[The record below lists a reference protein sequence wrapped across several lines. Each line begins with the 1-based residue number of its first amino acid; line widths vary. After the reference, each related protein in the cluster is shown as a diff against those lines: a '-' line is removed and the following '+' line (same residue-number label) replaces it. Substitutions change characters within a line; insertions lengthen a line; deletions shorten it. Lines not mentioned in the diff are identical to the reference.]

1 MEIDADFWPGQR
13 LSKKLCG
20 RRGLYVSFSTAG
32 LHPGSWINRLSVSR
46 EKFHVT
52 IYVEKARVLRSN
64 LTMFRPCYVWKYYEW
79 FWEVLWLPRKS
90 FIVWFTES
98 VDRQISGMCGWARVT
113 RILCVKHKNAS
124 WVFSSGDFV
133 LESLFCAQRLWILN
147 LFSADTE
154 LWASRFDWLKDYN
167 FWTFQM
173 LFISSQNPVTSARE
187 LYRLLPAIMLSLFSL
202 S

>member
-1 MEIDADFWPGQR
+1 MTFSLAINLLPPSPKMF
-13 LSKKLCG
+13 LITSHNSLCMS
-20 RRGLYVSFSTAG
+20 VSN
-32 LHPGSWINRLSVSR
+32 PGS
-46 EKFHVT
+46 H
-52 IYVEKARVLRSN
+52 
-64 LTMFRPCYVWKYYEW
+64 
-79 FWEVLWLPRKS
+79 PRKS

-98 VDRQISGMCGWARVT
+98 VDWQISGMCGWARVT
-113 RILCVKHKNAS
+113 RILCVKHKNVS

-133 LESLFCAQRLWILN
+133 LEGLFCDQRLWILN
-147 LFSADTE
+147 LFLADTE

-187 LYRLLPAIMLSLFSL
+187 LYRLLPAIMLSLFSF

>member
-1 MEIDADFWPGQR
+1 MEIHADFWPGQR
-13 LSKKLCG
+13 LSKKLFE

-113 RILCVKHKNAS
+113 RILCAKHKNAS
-124 WVFSSGDFV
+124 WVCGSGTATLTLLNSVYSKYPKKFIYTHSWLIPLTFLTNTWFRSDEQSRNV
-133 LESLFCAQRLWILN
+133 MIWCDNAVTKTEMSRMIL
-147 LFSADTE
+147 L
-154 LWASRFDWLKDYN
+154 
-167 FWTFQM
+167 Q
-173 LFISSQNPVTSARE
+173 
-187 LYRLLPAIMLSLFSL
+187 
-202 S
+202 

>member
-1 MEIDADFWPGQR
+1 MEIHADFWPGQR

-98 VDRQISGMCGWARVT
+98 VDRQISGMCGWARLT
-113 RILCVKHKNAS
+113 RKLCAKHKNAS
-124 WVFSSGDFV
+124 WVFSLVDFV
-133 LESLFCAQRLWILN
+133 LESLFCAQKYFVAKSCYFCERTLPSIATNNAVIVQPQLVTFN
-147 LFSADTE
+147 CFPFHLDVK
-154 LWASRFDWLKDYN
+154 LLKCN
-167 FWTFQM
+167 WKF
-173 LFISSQNPVTSARE
+173 L
-187 LYRLLPAIMLSLFSL
+187 
-202 S
+202 

>member
-1 MEIDADFWPGQR
+1 MEIHADLWPGQR
-13 LSKKLCG
+13 LSKKLFW

-98 VDRQISGMCGWARVT
+98 VDRQISGMFGWTRVNRIDLVTVFDAILTSRQT
-113 RILCVKHKNAS
+113 REKLQCLYENLMSNNLRKTAVLKNIRT
-124 WVFSSGDFV
+124 V
-133 LESLFCAQRLWILN
+133 N
-147 LFSADTE
+147 
-154 LWASRFDWLKDYN
+154 
-167 FWTFQM
+167 
-173 LFISSQNPVTSARE
+173 
-187 LYRLLPAIMLSLFSL
+187 
-202 S
+202 

>member
-1 MEIDADFWPGQR
+1 MEIQADFWPGQR
-13 LSKKLCG
+13 FSKKLSG
-20 RRGLYVSFSTAG
+20 RRALYVSFSTAG

-113 RILCVKHKNAS
+113 RILRVKHKNAS
-124 WVFSSGDFV
+124 WVFSSGDFTV
-133 LESLFCAQRLWILN
+133 WLTKRLQFLDVSNVVYFIAKSRYFCERTLPSI
-147 LFSADTE
+147 
-154 LWASRFDWLKDYN
+154 ASN
-167 FWTFQM
+167 NAV
-173 LFISSQNPVTSARE
+173 IV
-187 LYRLLPAIMLSLFSL
+187 
-202 S
+202 

>member
-13 LSKKLCG
+13 LNEKLFG

-90 FIVWFTES
+90 VIVWFTER

-113 RILCVKHKNAS
+113 RGAYHLTEN
-124 WVFSSGDFV
+124 FGNSGWKVNGKVTFRKFQPKIEEYV
-133 LESLFCAQRLWILN
+133 LR
-147 LFSADTE
+147 
-154 LWASRFDWLKDYN
+154 
-167 FWTFQM
+167 
-173 LFISSQNPVTSARE
+173 
-187 LYRLLPAIMLSLFSL
+187 
-202 S
+202 

>member
-1 MEIDADFWPGQR
+1 MEIHADFWPGQR
-13 LSKKLCG
+13 LSKKLFG

-113 RILCVKHKNAS
+113 RILCAKHKNAS
-124 WVFSSGDFV
+124 WVCGSGTATLTLQRAVNVQTTTQFTRSIQRNSFTRTLDWYHW
-133 LESLFCAQRLWILN
+133 LSLQIPDSEAMSKAVMWWY
-147 LFSADTE
+147 D
-154 LWASRFDWLKDYN
+154 
-167 FWTFQM
+167 
-173 LFISSQNPVTSARE
+173 
-187 LYRLLPAIMLSLFSL
+187 AIMR
-202 S
+202 